1 MHKQI
6 LQKPDASHDWMDVC
20 YTHSGP
26 HGNIESLIFR
36 VRPKVI
42 GAYAELVAAY
52 ADSMPT
58 STRSL
63 DGGTLTESLRVQ
75 AVETYREWVEDELY
89 YENQRKEELQHQ
101 FEMLAE
107 RDFSY

>member
-20 YTHSGP
+20 YTYSGENG
-26 HGNIESLIFR
+26 HISSLIFR
-36 VRPKVI
+36 VRPKAV

-52 ADSMPT
+52 ADSMPEA
-58 STRSL
+58 TRPHE
-63 DGGTLTESLRVQ
+63 GGSLTESLRAQ
-75 AVETYREWVEDELY
+75 AVATYLEWVEDELY
-89 YENQRKEELQHQ
+89 YDNQRMQELQQ
-101 FEMLAE
+101 NFEMLAE